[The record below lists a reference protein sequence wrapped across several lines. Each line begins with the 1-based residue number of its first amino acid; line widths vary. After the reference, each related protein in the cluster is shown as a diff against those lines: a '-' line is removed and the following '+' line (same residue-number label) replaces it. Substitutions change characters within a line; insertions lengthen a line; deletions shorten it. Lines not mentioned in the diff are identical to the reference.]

1 MTATA
6 ADAVENAIIA
16 NNDKAC
22 QYDGNNS
29 YSNGNGNGSHKNHS
43 SSTNNPPSL
52 PALRNLMQ
60 EHVGLLR
67 NRQGLMQ
74 ALHTLDRWRR
84 QISLLPPSLDQRTLS
99 LQLDTAWLLTQA
111 ALDRPHS
118 LGAHYRLD

>member
-29 YSNGNGNGSHKNHS
+29 YSNGSRKNHS

-67 NRQGLMQ
+67 NHLGLLQ
-74 ALHTLDRWRR
+74 ALHTLDHWRG
-84 QISLLPPSLDQRTLS
+84 QISLLPPSLDQQTLS

-111 ALDRPHS
+111 ALDRPRS